1 MSNIKLLHS
10 GGNSVSIAAPD
21 SNPASNRTLKLPSNA
36 DGNIITSTS
45 PDADRF
51 KAGEIVQ
58 VVTSEF
64 AMTTASFPSLSGGE
78 TSSSSLVATG
88 LTATI
93 TPKFSNSKII
103 FETQI
108 TCRINDSD
116 GHSRWQIY
124 DNTNSRVFHNNTY
137 CAGGHFHFPDTSYP
151 TVHIRSLGT
160 AVNTN
165 PMTLEVRVVIFS
177 GGTLNTSWSGSGNRI
192 ITLTE
197 IKV

>member
-1 MSNIKLLHS
+1 MSELNFTHSNGNKVKLATPSTL
-10 GGNSVSIAAPD
+10 AA
-21 SNPASNRTLKLPSNA
+21 NRTLTLPGNA

-51 KAGEIVQ
+51 KAGEVVQ
-58 VVTSEF
+58 VVTTYFNMSSNNP
-64 AMTTASFPSLSGGE
+64 MVNGTYTSLA
-78 TSSSSLVATG
+78 ATG

-103 FETQI
+103 FETNI
-108 TCRINDSD
+108 TCNINDTD

-124 DNTNSRVFHNNTY
+124 DATNSRVFHNNTY
-137 CAGGHFHFPDTSYP
+137 CAAGHYNSNSTEYQD
-151 TVHIRSLGT
+151 VIIRCVGT

-165 PMTLEVRVVIFS
+165 AMTLAVRVQINS
-177 GGTLNTSWSGSGNRI
+177 GGTLNFGWSGSDDRV
-192 ITLTE
+192 ITMTE

>member
-1 MSNIKLLHS
+1 MGSTLTVDTIVGATTAGTVKM
-10 GGNSVSIAAPD
+10 
-21 SNPASNRTLKLPSNA
+21 PA
-36 DGNIITSTS
+36 GNII
-45 PDADRF
+45 
-51 KAGEIVQ
+51 Q
-58 VVTSEF
+58 SEF
-64 AMTTASFPSLSGGE
+64 VYCTSDVVIDTSATFTDVPGAS
-78 TSSSSLVATG
+78 V
-88 LTATI
+88 TI

-165 PMTLEVRVVIFS
+165 PMTLEVRVVVFS

>member
-1 MSNIKLLHS
+1 MSELNFTHSNGNKVKLATPSTL
-10 GGNSVSIAAPD
+10 AA
-21 SNPASNRTLKLPSNA
+21 NRTLTLPGNA

-51 KAGEIVQ
+51 KAGEVVQ
-58 VVTSEF
+58 VVTTYFNMSSNNPLVNG
-64 AMTTASFPSLSGGE
+64 TY
-78 TSSSSLVATG
+78 TSVAATG

-103 FETQI
+103 FETNI
-108 TCRINDSD
+108 TCNLNDTD

-124 DNTNSRVFHNNTY
+124 DATNSRVFHNNTY
-137 CAGGHFHFPDTSYP
+137 IAAGHYNSNSNEYQD
-151 TVHIRSLGT
+151 VIIRCVGT

-165 PMTLEVRVVIFS
+165 AMTLAVRVQINS
-177 GGTLNTSWSGSGNRI
+177 GGTLNFGWSGSDDRL
-192 ITLTE
+192 ITMTE

>member
-1 MSNIKLLHS
+1 MSELNFTHSNGNKVKLATPSTL
-10 GGNSVSIAAPD
+10 AA
-21 SNPASNRTLKLPSNA
+21 NRTLTLPGNA

-58 VVTSEF
+58 VVTQEF
-64 AMTTASFPSLSGGE
+64 AMTTSTFTNGTYTSLS
-78 TSSSSLVATG
+78 STG
-88 LTATI
+88 LTSTI

-103 FETQI
+103 YETQI
-108 TCRINDSD
+108 TCNVNDDD
-116 GHSRWQIY
+116 GHTRWQVY
-124 DNTNSRVFHNNTY
+124 DSTNSRVFHNNTY
-137 CAGGHFHFPDTSYP
+137 CAGGHYGFNTTSYP

-165 PMTLEVRVVIFS
+165 AMTLEVRVVVFS

>member
-1 MSNIKLLHS
+1 MSELNFTHSNGNKVKLATPSTL
-10 GGNSVSIAAPD
+10 AA
-21 SNPASNRTLKLPSNA
+21 NRTLTLPGNA

-58 VVTSEF
+58 VVTQEF
-64 AMTTASFPSLSGGE
+64 AMTTGTLTNGTYTSLSSIGL
-78 TSSSSLVATG
+78 SS
-88 LTATI
+88 TI

-103 FETQI
+103 YDTQI
-108 TCRINDSD
+108 TCNVNDDD
-116 GHSRWQIY
+116 GHTRWQVY

-137 CAGGHFHFPDTSYP
+137 CAGGHFGFNTNAYP
-151 TVHIRSLGT
+151 TIHIRCLGT

-165 PMTLEVRVVIFS
+165 AMTLVVKVQVNS
-177 GGTLNTSWSGSGNRI
+177 GGTLSFGWSGTGNRLV
-192 ITLTE
+192 TMTE

>member
-1 MSNIKLLHS
+1 MAISIDGS
-10 GGNSVSIAAPD
+10 GTFTGVSVGGFNSGIVNTA
-21 SNPASNRTLKLPSNA
+21 TLA
-36 DGNIITSTS
+36 DGAATQDKRTYAAN
-45 PDADRF
+45 
-51 KAGEIVQ
+51 EVVQ
-58 VVTSEF
+58 VVVSEF
-64 AMTTASFPSLSGGE
+64 EMSTNTMTNGTY
-78 TSSSSLVATG
+78 TSVAATG

-137 CAGGHFHFPDTSYP
+137 CAGGHFNFPTDSYP

-165 PMTLEVRVVIFS
+165 AMTLEVRVVVFS

>member
-1 MSNIKLLHS
+1 MSELNLTHSNGNKVKLTTPGTL
-10 GGNSVSIAAPD
+10 AA
-21 SNPASNRTLKLPSNA
+21 NRTLTLPGNA
-36 DGNIITSTS
+36 NGNIITSTS

-51 KAGEIVQ
+51 KAGEVVQ

-64 AMTTASFPSLSGGE
+64 NMSSNNPLVDGTY
-78 TSSSSLVATG
+78 TSVAATG

-103 FETQI
+103 FETNI
-108 TCRINDSD
+108 TCNLNNTG

-124 DNTNSRVFHNNTY
+124 DATNSRTFHNNTY
-137 CAGGHFHFPDTSYP
+137 CAAGHYNSNSNEYQD
-151 TVHIRSLGT
+151 VIIRCVGN

-165 PMTLEVRVVIFS
+165 AMTLAVRVQVNS
-177 GGTLNTSWSGSGNRI
+177 GGTLTFGWSGSDNRL
-192 ITLTE
+192 ITMTE

>member
-1 MSNIKLLHS
+1 MSELNLTHSNGNKVKLTTPGTL
-10 GGNSVSIAAPD
+10 AA
-21 SNPASNRTLKLPSNA
+21 NRTLTLPGNA
-36 DGNIITSTS
+36 NGNIITSTS

-51 KAGEIVQ
+51 KAGEVVQ

-64 AMTTASFPSLSGGE
+64 NMSSNNPLVDGTY
-78 TSSSSLVATG
+78 TSVAATG

-103 FETQI
+103 FETNI
-108 TCRINDSD
+108 TCNLNNTG

-124 DNTNSRVFHNNTY
+124 DATNSRTFHNNTY
-137 CAGGHFHFPDTSYP
+137 CAAGHYNSNSNEYQD
-151 TVHIRSLGT
+151 VIIRCVGN

-165 PMTLEVRVVIFS
+165 AMTLAVRVQVNS
-177 GGTLNTSWSGSGNRI
+177 GGTLSFGWSGSDNRL
-192 ITLTE
+192 ITMTE